1 VPTTTGRRIARAGA
15 ILVASILAAEFALRA
30 AALVAGERID
40 RLRPDATLLADADI
54 AVYGDSTPF
63 GLGAS
68 TSFPVELARLTG
80 LKVVNRSRPG
90 INSSQTYLIL
100 RDDLERYAPRIVLV
114 MTGVNDVWNLADVD
128 AQLLG
133 PLGFWRQHL
142 PELRLVRMA
151 RIWWS
156 AGRGASAFEIVKPE
170 AHAWGRREQT
180 ARRLPSEGARRI
192 TRTNLEKIA
201 ALASAKG
208 AQLLFVGYQAAGWN
222 GSATRVDA
230 LLTEHYGDRFIELAS
245 LFVGDGRSLLQPDGF
260 HPTDDGQ
267 RRIAE
272 RLQSELVKRGLIA
285 G

>member
-1 VPTTTGRRIARAGA
+1 VPTIIGRRIARAGA
-15 ILVASILAAEFALRA
+15 LVVASFLAAELALRA

-40 RLRPDATLLADADI
+40 RLRPDASLLADADI

-63 GLGAS
+63 GLGAA
-68 TSFPVELARLTG
+68 TSFPTELARLTG

-151 RIWWS
+151 RIWWT
-156 AGRGASAFEIVKPE
+156 AGRGASAFETVKPE
-170 AHAWGRREQT
+170 AHAWGRRDET
-180 ARRLPSEGARRI
+180 ARQLPSDGARRI
-192 TRTNLEKIA
+192 TRANLEKIVV
-201 ALASAKG
+201 LTRAKG
-208 AQLLFVGYQAAGWN
+208 AKLLFLGYQAGGWN
-222 GSATRVDA
+222 GSATRVDG
-230 LLTEHYGDRFIELAS
+230 LLAEHYADRFIDLAS
-245 LFVGDGRSLLQPDGF
+245 LFAGDGGSLLQADGF
-260 HPTDDGQ
+260 HPTDEGQ

-272 RLQSELVKRGLIA
+272 RIESELVKRGLIA

>member
-1 VPTTTGRRIARAGA
+1 MPTITGQRIARAGA
-15 ILVASILAAEFALRA
+15 IVVASFLAAELALRA

-40 RLRPDATLLADADI
+40 RLRPDASLLADADV

-63 GLGAS
+63 GLGAA
-68 TSFPVELARLTG
+68 TSFPTELARLTG

-128 AQLLG
+128 AELLG

-151 RIWWS
+151 RIWWT
-156 AGRGASAFEIVKPE
+156 AGRGASAFETVKPE
-170 AHAWGRREQT
+170 AHAWGRRDET
-180 ARRLPSEGARRI
+180 ARQLPSDGARRI
-192 TRTNLEKIA
+192 TRANLEKIV
-201 ALASAKG
+201 ALTRAKG
-208 AQLLFVGYQAAGWN
+208 AKLLFLGYQAGGWN
-222 GSATRVDA
+222 GSATRVDG
-230 LLTEHYGDRFIELAS
+230 LLAEHYADRFIELAS
-245 LFVGDGRSLLQPDGF
+245 LFAGDGGSLLQADGF
-260 HPTDDGQ
+260 HPTDEGQ

-272 RLQSELVKRGLIA
+272 RIEGELVKRGLIA

>member
-1 VPTTTGRRIARAGA
+1 VPTITGRRIARAGA
-15 ILVASILAAEFALRA
+15 IVVASFLAAELALRA

-40 RLRPDATLLADADI
+40 RLRPDASLLADADV

-63 GLGAS
+63 GLGAA
-68 TSFPVELARLTG
+68 TSFPTELARLTG

-100 RDDLERYAPRIVLV
+100 RDDLERYTPRIVLV

-128 AQLLG
+128 AELLG

-151 RIWWS
+151 RIWWT
-156 AGRGASAFEIVKPE
+156 AGRGASAFETVKPE
-170 AHAWGRREQT
+170 AHAWGRRDET
-180 ARRLPSEGARRI
+180 ARRLPSDRARRI
-192 TRTNLEKIA
+192 TRANLEKIVG
-201 ALASAKG
+201 LTRAKG
-208 AQLLFVGYQAAGWN
+208 ATLLFLGYQAGGWN

-230 LLTEHYGDRFIELAS
+230 LLAEHYAGRFIELAS
-245 LFVGDGRSLLQPDGF
+245 LFAGDGGSLLQVDGF
-260 HPTDDGQ
+260 HPTDEGQ

-272 RLQSELVKRGLIA
+272 RIEGELVKRGLIA

>member
-1 VPTTTGRRIARAGA
+1 MPTITGQRIARAGA
-15 ILVASILAAEFALRA
+15 IVVASFLAAELALRA

-40 RLRPDATLLADADI
+40 RLRPDASLLADADV

-63 GLGAS
+63 GLGAA
-68 TSFPVELARLTG
+68 TSFPTELARLTG

-128 AQLLG
+128 AELLG

-142 PELRLVRMA
+142 PDLRLVRMA
-151 RIWWS
+151 RIWWT
-156 AGRGASAFEIVKPE
+156 AGRGASAFETVKPE
-170 AHAWGRREQT
+170 AHAWGRRDET
-180 ARRLPSEGARRI
+180 ARQLPSDGARRI
-192 TRTNLEKIA
+192 TRANLEKIV
-201 ALASAKG
+201 ALTRAKG
-208 AQLLFVGYQAAGWN
+208 AKLLFLGYQAGGWN
-222 GSATRVDA
+222 GSATRVDG
-230 LLTEHYGDRFIELAS
+230 LLAEHYADRFIELAS
-245 LFVGDGRSLLQPDGF
+245 LFAGDGGSLLQADGF
-260 HPTDDGQ
+260 HPTDEGQ

-272 RLQSELVKRGLIA
+272 RIEGELVKRGLIA

>member
-1 VPTTTGRRIARAGA
+1 VPTITGQRIARAGA
-15 ILVASILAAEFALRA
+15 IVVASFLAAELALRA

-40 RLRPDATLLADADI
+40 RLRPDASLLADADV

-63 GLGAS
+63 GLGAA
-68 TSFPVELARLTG
+68 TSFPTELARLTG

-128 AQLLG
+128 AELLG

-151 RIWWS
+151 RIWWT
-156 AGRGASAFEIVKPE
+156 AGRGASAFETVKPE
-170 AHAWGRREQT
+170 AHAWGRRDET
-180 ARRLPSEGARRI
+180 ARQLPSDGARRI
-192 TRTNLEKIA
+192 TRANLEKIV
-201 ALASAKG
+201 ALTRAKG
-208 AQLLFVGYQAAGWN
+208 AKLLFLGYQAGGWN
-222 GSATRVDA
+222 GSATRVDG
-230 LLTEHYGDRFIELAS
+230 LLAEHYADRFIELAS
-245 LFVGDGRSLLQPDGF
+245 LFAGDGGSLLQADGF
-260 HPTDDGQ
+260 HPTDEGQ

-272 RLQSELVKRGLIA
+272 RIEGELVKRGLIA